1 MCGIIGGVTNI
12 NFDSE
17 VLLRTMEHRGPD
29 NSMLIRI
36 GDVFLGHTRL
46 SIQDLSAAGNQPMY
60 SECKNY
66 VIVFNGEIYN
76 HKEIRNE
83 HLQEVNFV
91 SSGDTE
97 TLLKLYIKYGEACLK
112 LLNGIFT
119 FSIYNVLKK
128 EFFIA
133 RDHFGIKP
141 LYVYKDENQF
151 IFGSELKSFLGFGIK
166 KTINLEAIENYLT
179 FLWSPGEMTPFKN
192 VKKILPGHY
201 IKLSSDDFSILE
213 EKVYYEKVPN
223 GEYINLDE
231 RQLIDQLDKLLTKA
245 VERQLLSDVP
255 VGFFLSGGLDST
267 LLVAIAKK
275 LQPDSK
281 FPCFTIDVSGWDSG
295 TDGFTDDL
303 DYAIKAADYLDVD
316 LSIVKADIDI
326 VRNFD
331 KMIWHLDEPL
341 ADAAPLNVMNIAR
354 LAKEKNIKI
363 LIGGAAGD
371 DIFSGYRRHI
381 ALNFES
387 FIEKIPLFLRR
398 IFKQVCGYLPVRV
411 TAFRRIKKFTANLDN
426 IQQDRLIGYFDWMN
440 SDEIKKLFKKDK
452 KLGLDL
458 YDSHIYFKKLL
469 KKVKL
474 DKNLLQ
480 KMLFLE
486 VKTFLVDHNLNY
498 TDKMSMAEGVEAR
511 VPYLDLDV
519 FEFAQKIPP
528 SLKMKGNQTKYIL
541 KKVAERYLPKEIIYR
556 PKTGFGAPVRKWV
569 TEEMDDMIRER
580 LSEERIRKQG
590 IFDFKA
596 IEKIISQNKKKE
608 LDVSYNIWAVLAVTS
623 WIEQFVHNK
632 PQN

>member
-1 MCGIIGGVTNI
+1 M
-12 NFDSE
+12 
-17 VLLRTMEHRGPD
+17 
-29 NSMLIRI
+29 
-36 GDVFLGHTRL
+36 
-46 SIQDLSAAGNQPMY
+46 
-60 SECKNY
+60 
-66 VIVFNGEIYN
+66 
-76 HKEIRNE
+76 
-83 HLQEVNFV
+83 
-91 SSGDTE
+91 
-97 TLLKLYIKYGEACLK
+97 
-112 LLNGIFT
+112 IFQ
-119 FSIYNVLKK
+119 YLKK
-128 EFFIA
+128 
-133 RDHFGIKP
+133 
-141 LYVYKDENQF
+141 
-151 IFGSELKSFLGFGIK
+151 
-166 KTINLEAIENYLT
+166 
-179 FLWSPGEMTPFKN
+179 
-192 VKKILPGHY
+192 
-201 IKLSSDDFSILE
+201 
-213 EKVYYEKVPN
+213 KVYYEKVPN

-398 IFKQVCGYLPVRV
+398 IFKQVCGHLPVRV

-632 PQN
+632 SQN